1 MALVFSNDNLS
12 LPICQMGMIRER
24 ASWGSVQTD
33 ESIPLGMLRI
43 TPVTHRVCINMTS
56 FLIVSLEWALGGRLR
71 NTVHL

>member
-43 TPVTHRVCINMTS
+43 MPGTHRVWINMTS
-56 FLIVSLEWALGGRLR
+56 FLIVTGTGPGWQAPE
-71 NTVHL
+71 HL